1 MTFKLEE
8 LSPAD
13 GATKRR
19 KRVGRGF
26 ASGHG
31 KTATRGYNGQGQRS
45 GESKKP
51 GFEGGQ
57 MPLFRRTP
65 KKHTFERPLRYL
77 PRWVEVNVGAL
88 GEAFTGDTPVTPDL
102 MASAGL
108 VKKSETLTAD
118 GVPATVLKFGIDG
131 VRILGNGEVSG
142 KLEVHAHHFTKGARS
157 KIEAAGG
164 KCVVLGAAEGSE
176 DAAPGAGDAEAG

>member
-1 MTFKLEE
+1 MSETIFVKD

-13 GATKRR
+13 GSVKKS

-26 ASGHG
+26 GSGHG

-45 GESKKP
+45 GESKKI

-65 KKHTFERPLRYL
+65 KKHHFQRPLRYL
-77 PRWVEVNVGAL
+77 PEWAEINVGTL
-88 GEAFTGDTPVTPDL
+88 SETFTGDNPVTPEL
-102 MASAGL
+102 MAERGL
-108 VKKSETLTAD
+108 LPSSTAFTED
-118 GVPATVLKFGIDG
+118 GAAVTVLKFRYDG
-131 VRILGNGEVSG
+131 VRVLGSG
-142 KLEVHAHHFTKGARS
+142 DVTKKLEVHASHFTKGARE

-164 KCVVLGAAEGSE
+164 KCVVLGEAEGE
-176 DAAPGAGDAEAG
+176 GGEA